1 MLESGD
7 AASTEATMDVAAT
20 CTGRKVWLVCDMQ
33 TGECAGGSASEAEH
47 HQVKMHAFLRY
58 TALYASASEFL
69 MQHQK
74 QKWFRIGVAET
85 SSWNIGLMQL
95 WLVRCAAVVGAIMFT
110 ILQPR

>member
-1 MLESGD
+1 
-7 AASTEATMDVAAT
+7 
-20 CTGRKVWLVCDMQ
+20 MQ
-33 TGECAGGSASEAEH
+33 TGECAEGSASEAGH
-47 HQVKMHAFLRY
+47 RQVKMHAFLRY

-74 QKWFRIGVAET
+74 QKWFRIKVAET

-95 WLVRCAAVVGAIMFT
+95 WPVRCAAVVGAIVFT